1 MSLIHF
7 VGEAIPPTLDGRLKF
22 CVDVSFMNTSLHAK
36 SGQNIS
42 APPDQPDQAQHTI
55 SQNLKNECF
64 RVVKG
69 IYGRELENAQFDSFR
84 ICWYDYSIYCTDS
97 TSNILFRDGFTP
109 NQDFVISSG
118 GSFHGWKFLPII
130 SDYVVQLLDEP
141 LEEDLVKRWAWD
153 RPQEGGAHSK
163 SSREENGRT
172 FYEGANLFYKGDLF
186 AIYFFK

>member
-1 MSLIHF
+1 MSLIDF
-7 VGEAIPPTLDGRLKF
+7 AGEVIPPTLDGRLKF
-22 CVDVSFMNTSLHAK
+22 CVAVSFMNTSFHAK

-55 SQNLKNECF
+55 SENLKNECF

-69 IYGRELENAQFDSFR
+69 IYGKELENAQFDSFR
-84 ICWYDYSIYCTDS
+84 ICWYDCSIYCTDS

-109 NQDFVISSG
+109 NQDFVISSHPHCQNLYIATG

-130 SDYVVQLLDEP
+130 GDYIVQLLEGK

-153 RPQEGGAHSK
+153 RPQEGGAHQK
-163 SSREENGRT
+163 VKPRRE
-172 FYEGANLFYKGDLF
+172 LKDLL
-186 AIYFFK
+186 